1 LRESEVILLIKSF
14 SEDAR
19 INGNLLTEEVKL
31 HLKNQIMKY
40 LLKKRLKLRNLLN
53 NPNGIKIT
61 GVCSRI
67 NMMM

>member
-1 LRESEVILLIKSF
+1 LRELEVILLIKSF

-61 GVCSRI
+61 GVCLRI

>member
-1 LRESEVILLIKSF
+1 MRELEVILLIKSF

>member
-1 LRESEVILLIKSF
+1 LRELEVILLIKSF

>member
-14 SEDAR
+14 SEDAK